1 MWRVER
7 RTPARSHDI
16 EDKHRPNPAL
26 SMIVHLC
33 GIDEIAEVHAFP
45 AALAE
50 CVKNTVQL
58 LAPGQMHAPSGP
70 VISVRLATESLS
82 IPYRVY
88 YDKQQLL
95 NCLNSSGDIPLI
107 ALCLGTRHYDGVL
120 REQCLRRLLVVAE
133 KWAAPFVIQLL
144 GEYVVEIVQPIHERF
159 LERVEERY
167 LDFFR
172 ENVEFC
178 EYLRCRATSYWNEY
192 YRAHFPRHKDYPAV
206 KALSA
211 LQSAAKA
218 VTEKNA

>member
-1 MWRVER
+1 
-7 RTPARSHDI
+7 
-16 EDKHRPNPAL
+16 
-26 SMIVHLC
+26 MIFSFVRQSR
-33 GIDEIAEVHAFP
+33 IEIAEVHAFP

-58 LAPGQMHAPSGP
+58 LAPDQMHAPSDT

-95 NCLNSSGDIPLI
+95 NCVNSSGDIALI
-107 ALCLGTRHYDGVL
+107 ALCLGTRHYDGVV
-120 REQCLRRLLVVAE
+120 REQCLRRLLMVEE

-144 GEYVVEIVQPIHERF
+144 GEYVAEVVQPIHERF
-159 LERVEERY
+159 LERIEGKY

-172 ENVEFC
+172 ENVEYC
-178 EYLRCRATSYWNEY
+178 EYLRCRAISYWNEY
-192 YRAHFPRHKDYPAV
+192 YRVRFPKHKDYPAV

-218 VTEKNA
+218 VTEKIA